1 MSDPTLFSLEGR
13 VAIVTGALGLLGRH
27 HCRALR
33 DAGAT
38 VLATDLD
45 HEACERFAAE
55 AGLAAGLG
63 ADITRR
69 PAIERLSDAALA
81 RFDRIDVLV
90 NNAAV
95 NDKFESPSASAELSR
110 FENYPIELWQRA
122 LDVNVTG
129 TFLCCQVIGAHMARR
144 RRGSIVNIA
153 STYGVV
159 APDQAIYR
167 RPDGTQSFYKS
178 AAYPATKGAV
188 LALTR
193 FAAAYWGASGVRVNA
208 ISPGGV
214 EAGQDGYFI
223 ENYARKTPL
232 GRMAQPG
239 ELAGALVFLASDA
252 SSYVTGAN
260 LLVDGGFT
268 AW

>member
-1 MSDPTLFSLEGR
+1 MSTTVAFSLDGR
-13 VAIVTGALGLLGRH
+13 VAVVTGALGLLGRH

-33 DAGAT
+33 DAGAR
-38 VLATDLD
+38 VIAADLD
-45 HEACERFAAE
+45 HAACERFAAE
-55 AGLAAGLG
+55 EGLAAGLG
-63 ADITRR
+63 VDITRR
-69 PAIERLSDAALA
+69 AAVERLTDAALA

-95 NDKFESPSASAELSR
+95 NDKFESPAASAELSR
-110 FENYPIELWQRA
+110 FESYPIELWQRA

-159 APDQAIYR
+159 APDQSIYR

-178 AAYPATKGAV
+178 PAYPATKGAV
-188 LALTR
+188 LSLTR
-193 FAAAYWGASGVRVNA
+193 FAAAYWGANGVRVNA

-214 EAGQDGYFI
+214 EAGQEGYFI

-232 GRMAQPG
+232 GRMAKPDDI
-239 ELAGALVFLASDA
+239 AGALLYLASDA
-252 SSYVTGAN
+252 SSYVTGVN